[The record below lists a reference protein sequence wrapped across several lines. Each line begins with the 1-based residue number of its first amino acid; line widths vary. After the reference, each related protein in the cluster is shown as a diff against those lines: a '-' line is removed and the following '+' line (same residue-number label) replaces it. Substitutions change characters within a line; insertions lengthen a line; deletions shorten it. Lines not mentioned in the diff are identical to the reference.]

1 MSPLNR
7 EQKNL
12 IGKPC
17 QQSFSM
23 TKKAKAKMKKPNG
36 AYQFV
41 PEQSITLMLF
51 EKNLH
56 GAFLDAS
63 SIQTTGTGLQTCQ
76 DMCEKGTTTVPMLQN
91 LSQSVAPRSHIQ
103 LLFDQ
108 A

>member
-7 EQKNL
+7 QHKNL

-17 QQSFSM
+17 QQNFSM
-23 TKKAKAKMKKPNG
+23 TKKAKAKIKKPNS

-41 PEQSITLMLF
+41 PAQSITLMLF

-63 SIQTTGTGLQTCQ
+63 GIQTTGTGLTRIR
-76 DMCEKGTTTVPMLQN
+76 V
-91 LSQSVAPRSHIQ
+91 
-103 LLFDQ
+103 
-108 A
+108 